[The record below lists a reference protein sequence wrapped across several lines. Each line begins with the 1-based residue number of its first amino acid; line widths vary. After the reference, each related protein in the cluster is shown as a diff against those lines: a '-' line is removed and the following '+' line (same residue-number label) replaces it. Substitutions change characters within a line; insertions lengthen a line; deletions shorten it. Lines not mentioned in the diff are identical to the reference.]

1 MTPCATFPGAG
12 GFSEQQRHPTSPFP
26 SPQGVPCLQQWL
38 LLLVQCLQEDAHLK
52 SASRAE
58 GQCRKWF
65 ETQAKWLQ
73 QVTASFLHTLVTIS
87 NLFNL
92 ILFYLNNW
100 RKEIIGKRS
109 LLCLPPSIRRCL
121 QTFALRQ
128 AFLGVV
134 DTKQP
139 HQSPLAGCGLQLTFN
154 KARN

>member
-12 GFSEQQRHPTSPFP
+12 GFSEQQRHLTSPFP
-26 SPQGVPCLQQWL
+26 SPRGFPCLQQWL

-52 SASRAE
+52 SVSHAE

-100 RKEIIGKRS
+100 RKKNKWQKE
-109 LLCLPPSIRRCL
+109 LALPFTLHTKVSPDICPEASIS
-121 QTFALRQ
+121 
-128 AFLGVV
+128 G
-134 DTKQP
+134 
-139 HQSPLAGCGLQLTFN
+139 GG
-154 KARN
+154 